1 MKKLKYIV
9 LTILLAVLLIPFNTF
24 AEENEIRLYLFHS
37 ETCPHCKDEIEYLDT
52 IKDDYP
58 NLDIVKYEVSNN
70 EMNYNFYNKV
80 IKEAKINTGG
90 QVPFTI
96 IGTDYYVGFSKDVKN
111 KIKKSLNKFS
121 TGEYVDIISKIK
133 NDEDI
138 SGIKYNQSKNNGG
151 SANIKNE
158 NNSNN
163 TFNIPLIGDVN
174 VKEVSLPFISIVIG
188 FVDGFNP
195 CAMWVLLF
203 LIGML
208 FNMKDKKKMWILGLT
223 FLGTSALVYLLI
235 MLAWLQVAISFN
247 TSKIIKFLIA
257 LVALCAG
264 TINLRSYI
272 KERKRK
278 DDGCEIVDD
287 KKRKKMFTRIKKI
300 TSSEKFILAL
310 FGMMTLAI
318 SVNLVE
324 LACSAGLPLIFT
336 QILAMNN
343 VGIIERI
350 ICFGLY
356 ILFFLIDD
364 IVVFVIAMKTL
375 DIKGISSKYGK
386 YSHLIGGI
394 FMLLIG
400 ILMIFKPEWLMF
412 NFG

>member
-1 MKKLKYIV
+1 
-9 LTILLAVLLIPFNTF
+9 
-24 AEENEIRLYLFHS
+24 
-37 ETCPHCKDEIEYLDT
+37 
-52 IKDDYP
+52 
-58 NLDIVKYEVSNN
+58 
-70 EMNYNFYNKV
+70 
-80 IKEAKINTGG
+80 
-90 QVPFTI
+90 
-96 IGTDYYVGFSKDVKN
+96 
-111 KIKKSLNKFS
+111 
-121 TGEYVDIISKIK
+121 
-133 NDEDI
+133 
-138 SGIKYNQSKNNGG
+138 
-151 SANIKNE
+151 
-158 NNSNN
+158 
-163 TFNIPLIGDVN
+163 
-174 VKEVSLPFISIVIG
+174 
-188 FVDGFNP
+188 
-195 CAMWVLLF
+195 
-203 LIGML
+203 ML
-208 FNMKDKKKMWILGLT
+208 FR
-223 FLGTSALVYLLI
+223 S

-247 TSKIIKFLIA
+247 TSKIIKLLIA

-356 ILFFLIDD
+356 ILFFLLDD